1 MKLQLTLQEGYNV
14 NFRVVS
20 KTLGM
25 LLVCEALFM
34 LPSLAVATYYK
45 GVDIQAFALSVLLTG
60 LVGVPLTFLKTGKK
74 SIYTRDGFAIVA
86 LGWILTSL
94 FGALPFYIS
103 GAIPSYIDSF
113 FEASSGFT
121 TTGASILTHIADLP
135 KGILFWRSFTHWVGG
150 MGVIV
155 LTLAILPSVGTGAL
169 QMMKAES
176 PGPTP
181 GKIVPR
187 VAETA
192 KILYSIY
199 LVITI
204 VEIILLRI
212 SGLPLFDAAI
222 HTFGTVGTGGFS
234 NMNLSVGEYN
244 NVYAEIIISIFM
256 FICGGNFTLYYQ
268 MYKGDLTAPF
278 KDEEFRFYLKTVL
291 LAIALITIN
300 LYGSVF
306 SSIWESLRH
315 SSFQVV
321 SIISTTG
328 YVSTNFETWG
338 MFSKIILF
346 MLMFVGGCAGSTGG
360 AIKNIRFLL
369 LFKVMKRELLQIIH
383 PKAIYTVRFGSR
395 AVDERTISEV
405 LGFFFMYIVIFIV
418 AVLTVSLDNMDWATT
433 ISSVA
438 ATIGNVG
445 PGFGIVGA
453 VGNYST
459 LSDLSK
465 IVLSMCMIIGR
476 LEIYPI
482 LLLALPSFWKKTNI

>member
-1 MKLQLTLQEGYNV
+1 M

-20 KTLGM
+20 KVLGI

-34 LPSLAVATYYK
+34 APSLGVAAYYR
-45 GVDIQAFALSVLLTG
+45 GTDIYAFVVSILIIAM
-60 LVGVPLTFLKTGKK
+60 VGIPLTFIKTDKK
-74 SIYTRDGFAIVA
+74 SMYARDGFAIVA
-86 LGWILTSL
+86 LGWILMSL

-103 GAIPSYIDSF
+103 GAIPSFINSF

-121 TTGASILTHIADLP
+121 TTGASILTHIEDLP
-135 KGILFWRSFTHWVGG
+135 RGILFWRSFTHWVGG

-155 LTLAILPSVGTGAL
+155 LTLAILPSIGAGSV

-176 PGPTP
+176 PGPNP

-192 KILYSIY
+192 KILYGIY
-199 LVITI
+199 IMITI
-204 VEIILLRI
+204 VEIILLKI
-212 SGLPLFDAAI
+212 AGLPFFDAAI

-234 NMNLSVGEYN
+234 NMNASVGGYN
-244 NVYAEIIISIFM
+244 NLPVEMIITIFT
-256 FICGGNFTLYYQ
+256 FICGANFTLYYQ
-268 MYKGDLTAPF
+268 MLKGDLRAPF
-278 KDEEFRFYLKTVL
+278 KDEEFKFYLKTVVI
-291 LAIALITIN
+291 AIVLITIN
-300 LYGSVF
+300 LYGNVF
-306 SSIWESLRH
+306 SNLWEALRH

-328 YVSTNFETWG
+328 YSSTDFETWG
-338 MFSKIILF
+338 MFSKTILF

-383 PKAIYTVRFGSR
+383 PKAVYTIRFGKS
-395 AVDERTISEV
+395 AVDEKTISEV
-405 LGFFFMYIVIFIV
+405 LGFFFMYIIIFII
-418 AVLTVSLDNMDWATT
+418 AVLVVSLDNLDWATSIT
-433 ISSVA
+433 SVA
-438 ATIGNVG
+438 ATLGNVG

-453 VGNYST
+453 TGNYS
-459 LSDLSK
+459 SMSVLSK

-482 LLLALPSFWKKTNI
+482 LLLGIPSFWKRINI

>member
-1 MKLQLTLQEGYNV
+1 M

-20 KTLGM
+20 KVLGI

-34 LPSLAVATYYK
+34 APSLGVAAYYR
-45 GVDIQAFALSVLLTG
+45 GTDIYAFVVSIIIIAM
-60 LVGVPLTFLKTGKK
+60 VGIPLIFIKTDKR
-74 SIYTRDGFAIVA
+74 SMYARDGFAIVA
-86 LGWILTSL
+86 LGWILMSL
-94 FGALPFYIS
+94 FGSLPFYIS
-103 GAIPSYIDSF
+103 GAIPSFVNSF

-121 TTGASILTHIADLP
+121 TTGASILTHIEDLP
-135 KGILFWRSFTHWVGG
+135 RGILFWRSFTHWVGG

-155 LTLAILPSVGTGAL
+155 LTLAILPSIGAGSV

-176 PGPTP
+176 PGPNP

-192 KILYSIY
+192 KILYGIY
-199 LVITI
+199 IMITI
-204 VEIILLRI
+204 VEIILLKI
-212 SGLPLFDAAI
+212 AGLPFFDAAI

-234 NMNLSVGEYN
+234 NMNASVGGYN
-244 NVYAEIIISIFM
+244 NLPVEMIITIFT
-256 FICGGNFTLYYQ
+256 FICGANFTLYYQ
-268 MYKGDLTAPF
+268 MLKGDLNAPF
-278 KDEEFRFYLKTVL
+278 KDEEFKFYLKTVVI
-291 LAIALITIN
+291 AIVLITIN
-300 LYGSVF
+300 LYGNVF
-306 SSIWESLRH
+306 SSLWEALRH

-328 YVSTNFETWG
+328 YSSTDFETWG
-338 MFSKIILF
+338 MFSKTILF

-383 PKAIYTVRFGSR
+383 PKAVYTIRFGKS
-395 AVDERTISEV
+395 AVDEKTISEV
-405 LGFFFMYIVIFIV
+405 LGFFFMYIIIFII
-418 AVLTVSLDNMDWATT
+418 AVLVVSLDNLDWATSIT
-433 ISSVA
+433 SVA
-438 ATIGNVG
+438 ATLGNVG

-453 VGNYST
+453 TGNYS
-459 LSDLSK
+459 SMSVLSK

-482 LLLALPSFWKKTNI
+482 LLLGIPSFWKRINI

>member
-1 MKLQLTLQEGYNV
+1 M
-14 NFRVVS
+14 NFRVVLRI
-20 KTLGM
+20 LGI
-25 LLVCEALFM
+25 LLVCEALLM
-34 LPSLAVATYYK
+34 LPSLAVATYYH
-45 GVDIQAFALSVLLTG
+45 GTDIQAFALSVLITG
-60 LVGVPLTFLKTGKK
+60 LFGVPLTFLKTGKK
-74 SIYTRDGFAIVA
+74 SMYARDGFAIVA
-86 LGWILTSL
+86 LGWILLSV
-94 FGALPFYIS
+94 FGGLPFFLS
-103 GAIPSYIDSF
+103 GTIPSFVDCF
-113 FEASSGFT
+113 FETSSGFT
-121 TTGASILTHIADLP
+121 TTGASILTEIQSLP
-135 KGILFWRSFTHWVGG
+135 RGILFWRSFTHWVGG

-155 LTLAILPSVGTGAL
+155 LTLAILPSAGAGAM

-176 PGPTP
+176 PGPNP
-181 GKIVPR
+181 GKIVPK

-192 KILYSIY
+192 KILYLIY
-199 LVITI
+199 IIITI
-204 VEIILLRI
+204 IEVILLRLT
-212 SGLPLFDAAI
+212 GLSYYDAAI

-234 NMNLSVGEYN
+234 NMNLSVGAYN
-244 NVYAEIIISIFM
+244 NVYAEVIITIFM
-256 FICGGNFTLYYQ
+256 FICGGNFTLYYL
-268 MYKGDLTAPF
+268 MYKGDYTAPL

-291 LAIALITIN
+291 LAILLITLN

-306 SSIWESLRH
+306 SSIWEALRH

-360 AIKNIRFLL
+360 AIKNVRFLL

-383 PKAIYTVRFGSR
+383 PKAVYTVRFGSR

-405 LGFFFMYIVIFIV
+405 LGFFFMYMIIFIA
-418 AVLTVSLDNMDWATT
+418 AVLIVSLDNMDWATT

-445 PGFGIVGA
+445 PGFSVVGA

-459 LSDLSK
+459 MSNLSK
-465 IVLSMCMIIGR
+465 LVLSMCMIIGR

-482 LLLALPSFWKKTNI
+482 LLLGVPSFWKRINI